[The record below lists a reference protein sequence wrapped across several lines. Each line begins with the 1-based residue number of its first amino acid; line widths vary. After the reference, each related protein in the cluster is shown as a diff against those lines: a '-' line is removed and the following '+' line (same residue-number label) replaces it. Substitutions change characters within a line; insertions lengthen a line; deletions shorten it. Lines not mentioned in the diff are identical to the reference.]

1 MRVRFPRLADG
12 QRSFSV
18 VERSDGVRY
27 RVHQGRAG
35 PELPHDVVHFVVERE
50 MEEDGGFWGAI
61 AAGPV
66 FSSMEHLDGR
76 RPPHAKDRSAL
87 AKRARS
93 DRLQR
98 AELTAN
104 LVERIAAEGITSVD
118 GVARTARETL
128 STLPDARVDEARVIA
143 AAKVLQDTACRW
155 ASLAPGDEL
164 DLDWPE
170 KSRRRHR

>member
-1 MRVRFPRLADG
+1 MASG
-12 QRSFSV
+12 IACN
-18 VERSDGVRY
+18 
-27 RVHQGRAG
+27 QG
-35 PELPHDVVHFVVERE
+35 L
-50 MEEDGGFWGAI
+50 GA
-61 AAGPV
+61 V

-98 AELTAN
+98 AELMAN

-128 STLPDARVDEARVIA
+128 ATLPEH
-143 AAKVLQDTACRW
+143 
-155 ASLAPGDEL
+155 AST
-164 DLDWPE
+164 
-170 KSRRRHR
+170 RRG